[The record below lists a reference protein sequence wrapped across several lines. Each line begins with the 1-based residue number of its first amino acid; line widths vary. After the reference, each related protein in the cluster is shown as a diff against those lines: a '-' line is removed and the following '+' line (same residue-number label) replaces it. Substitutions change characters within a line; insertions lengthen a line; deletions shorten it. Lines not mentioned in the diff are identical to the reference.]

1 MFEKILFYGII
12 IVGGLL
18 IIGLTYYRI
27 DWARHPEKYKDLV
40 EQSEKED
47 EAAAQRK
54 KMRELEKKQR
64 KRKRK

>member
-1 MFEKILFYGII
+1 MLEDILFYGII
-12 IVGGLL
+12 VIGALML
-18 IIGLTYYRI
+18 IGLTYYRI

-47 EAAAQRK
+47 KEAAQRK

-64 KRKRK
+64 RGKLK

>member
-1 MFEKILFYGII
+1 MLEDILFYGII
-12 IVGGLL
+12 IIGALML
-18 IIGLTYYRI
+18 IGLTYYRI

-47 EAAAQRK
+47 KEAAQRK

-64 KRKRK
+64 KGKLK

>member
-1 MFEKILFYGII
+1 MFEDILFYGII
-12 IVGGLL
+12 IIGGLML
-18 IIGLTYYRI
+18 IGLTYYRI

-47 EAAAQRK
+47 EEAAQRK